1 MKHWFI
7 LGKICMKGQEMLI
20 LFFWGEDSE
29 SWVCVFIGLKI
40 FFFPFKIGILCLI
53 LGGVLV

>member
-20 LFFWGEDSE
+20 LFFWGGGKIQKAEF
-29 SWVCVFIGLKI
+29 VYKIKNVFKKKCSPV
-40 FFFPFKIGILCLI
+40 FD
-53 LGGVLV
+53 LG

>member
-20 LFFWGEDSE
+20 LFFFGGGGKIQKAEF
-29 SWVCVFIGLKI
+29 VYKIKKCILKNVV
-40 FFFPFKIGILCLI
+40 LCLI
-53 LGGVLV
+53 LGEVLV